1 MCQVVL
7 LTRIELV
14 IALYQSAG
22 MPFTY
27 RRVLAGLAG
36 IEPTTFVSKTKMI
49 SVSPKT
55 DGTPG
60 QIRTVTILLLRETPH
75 TNWATGAYMV
85 LCLLS
90 CGQALR
96 TWLLFGSRLHTA

>member
-1 MCQVVL
+1 MVL

-27 RRVLAGLAG
+27 RRELAGLAG

-49 SVSPKT
+49 SVSLKT
-55 DGTPG
+55 DVWYP
-60 QIRTVTILLLRETPH
+60 VSDS
-75 TNWATGAYMV
+75 N
-85 LCLLS
+85 
-90 CGQALR
+90 
-96 TWLLFGSRLHTA
+96 

>member
-27 RRVLAGLAG
+27 RRVLAGLER
-36 IEPTTFVSKTKMI
+36 IELPPSVSKTDMI
-49 SVSPKT
+49 SISLKA
-55 DGTPG
+55 
-60 QIRTVTILLLRETPH
+60 L
-75 TNWATGAYMV
+75 MV
-85 LCLLS
+85 PLDRFELS
-90 CGQALR
+90 Q
-96 TWLLFGSRLHTA
+96 FSF

>member
-27 RRVLAGLAG
+27 RRVLAGLER
-36 IEPTTFVSKTKMI
+36 IELPPSVSKTDMI
-49 SVSPKT
+49 SISLKT
-55 DGTPG
+55 DKWYP
-60 QIRTVTILLLRETPH
+60 VSDS
-75 TNWATGAYMV
+75 N
-85 LCLLS
+85 
-90 CGQALR
+90 
-96 TWLLFGSRLHTA
+96 

>member
-27 RRVLAGLAG
+27 RRELAGLER
-36 IEPTTFVSKTKMI
+36 IELPPSVSKTDMI
-49 SVSPKT
+49 SISLKALMVPLDRFELS
-55 DGTPG
+55 
-60 QIRTVTILLLRETPH
+60 QI
-75 TNWATGAYMV
+75 
-85 LCLLS
+85 S
-90 CGQALR
+90 
-96 TWLLFGSRLHTA
+96 F